1 MESRIR
7 VNGIKCTK
15 IESSYTCN
23 VSTEVNLKELVGT
36 AYYEKN
42 GFSYNE
48 NNLQFE
54 IIL

>member
-7 VNGIKCTK
+7 VNRIKCTK
-15 IESSYTCN
+15 IESSYTSKVN
-23 VSTEVNLKELVGT
+23 TEVDLKELVEA

-48 NNLQFE
+48 NNLQFV